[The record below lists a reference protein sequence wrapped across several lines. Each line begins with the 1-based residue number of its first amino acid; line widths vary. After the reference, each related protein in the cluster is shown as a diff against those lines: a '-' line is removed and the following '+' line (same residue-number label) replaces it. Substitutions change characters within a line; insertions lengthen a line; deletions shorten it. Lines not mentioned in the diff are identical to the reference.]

1 MWFCFLDTQ
10 SDAKL
15 SCIYEHV
22 MGYFRM
28 KVSKLQNTPRPVVV
42 FSILKNVP
50 TILFVEESADER
62 DYVDGSHKLNSYS
75 C

>member
-1 MWFCFLDTQ
+1 
-10 SDAKL
+10 
-15 SCIYEHV
+15 